1 MSLSIKAGDDAQIKR
16 QTVTGA
22 ISLKGTSIHELVV
35 LDDVDF
41 EGAVDF
47 SDCVFEHSL
56 LFTGCTFR
64 QGFSLKNAE
73 LHGELLFD
81 AVRML
86 GWSHQYIASA
96 LRLEGAHIDGDVQ
109 IRPAS

>member
-1 MSLSIKAGDDAQIKR
+1 MLASQP
-16 QTVTGA
+16 
-22 ISLKGTSIHELVV
+22 
-35 LDDVDF
+35 
-41 EGAVDF
+41 
-47 SDCVFEHSL
+47 SL

-86 GWSHQYIASA
+86 GSSHQYIVSV

-109 IRPAS
+109 IRRSFLNVPVNLSGAKIRGSISFAGVEIRGIIDGCVATDLRPALLSLPF